1 MASLFHVH
9 FFIVSGRQSLVKY
22 RDRIVGPGL
31 SSDVH
36 DLGRTARAKLAFRCL
51 ENMKSGKTVMYF
63 SEIFIS
69 DKIKGAISVPIRNS
83 CSEGTALHSL
93 VSKN

>member
-1 MASLFHVH
+1 MHL
-9 FFIVSGRQSLVKY
+9 FIVSARQSLVKY

-36 DLGRTARAKLAFRCL
+36 DLGRTARAKLAFMCL
-51 ENMKSGKTVMYF
+51 ENMKSGK
-63 SEIFIS
+63 IFIS

-83 CSEGTALHSL
+83 CSEGTALQSL